1 MLELILFS
9 LFLPLSSADLAP
21 VEFPNMPPEN
31 YVPMDNMIA
40 GTLWAMGVCSCVGI
54 VCNHKKKVPIKVE
67 PCEHDDYYET
77 KNYYKIQ
84 IHDKQKPNKHK
95 LNKLKNDLKEMM
107 NAIKSLEDEIEEEE
121 QEKCKKEN
129 KKKSFDYIDYINLQK
144 DKFNKENNIS
154 MDIPENIKYKFGKGQ
169 ISFKQNEKYYHGV
182 NQSYYSSAAG
192 AWDKTGNWTKDHIGC
207 MFHYTNQN
215 KKLPNPELDT
225 HKIEEFCLDCSYCT
239 DKNKKK
245 RKIFI
250 YKCNGHEI

>member
-1 MLELILFS
+1 MMELILFF
-9 LFLPLSSADLAP
+9 LFLPFSSADL
-21 VEFPNMPPEN
+21 VMEIPNMPPEN

-67 PCEHDDYYET
+67 QCEHDDYYET

-121 QEKCKKEN
+121 QEKCNKE
-129 KKKSFDYIDYINLQK
+129 K

-154 MDIPENIKYKFGKGQ
+154 MDIPENIKYKFGKAP
-169 ISFKQNEKYYHGV
+169 IRFKQNEKYYHGV
-182 NQSYYSSAAG
+182 DPPYNSS
-192 AWDKTGNWTKDHIGC
+192 WKSDYISC
-207 MFHYTNQN
+207 MWHYTNEN
-215 KKLPNPELDT
+215 TKLPCPDWDT
-225 HKIEEFCLDCSYCT
+225 HEIKGFCLDCSYYT
-239 DKNKKK
+239 DKNKK
-245 RKIFI
+245 RKTRFV

>member
-1 MLELILFS
+1 MELILFF
-9 LFLPLSSADLAP
+9 LFLPFSSADL
-21 VEFPNMPPEN
+21 VMEIPNMPPEN

-40 GTLWAMGVCSCVGI
+40 GTLWAMGVCSCAGI

-84 IHDKQKPNKHK
+84 IHDKQTPNKHK
-95 LNKLKNDLKEMM
+95 LNKLKNDLKEMI

-121 QEKCKKEN
+121 QEKYNKE
-129 KKKSFDYIDYINLQK
+129 K

-154 MDIPENIKYKFGKGQ
+154 MDIPENIKYKFGKAP

>member
-1 MLELILFS
+1 MELILFF
-9 LFLPLSSADLAP
+9 LFLPFSSADLIM
-21 VEFPNMPPEN
+21 EIPNMPPEN

-67 PCEHDDYYET
+67 QCEHDDYYET

-121 QEKCKKEN
+121 QEKYNKE
-129 KKKSFDYIDYINLQK
+129 K

-154 MDIPENIKYKFGKGQ
+154 MDIPENIKYKFGKGA
-169 ISFKQNEKYYHGV
+169 ISIKENSKYYHGITIH
-182 NQSYYSSAAG
+182 
-192 AWDKTGNWTKDHIGC
+192 D
-207 MFHYTNQN
+207 
-215 KKLPNPELDT
+215 
-225 HKIEEFCLDCSYCT
+225 
-239 DKNKKK
+239 KKK
-245 RKIFI
+245 YMNDYNHRFFERLDDKKINWFLGTKNPNEYCCNCSLDQENSKRRKVFKI
-250 YKCNGHEI
+250 YKCNGHEIQ